1 MVSNQKLFSVG
12 NFDFRL
18 QHLLVIGVLAL
29 SVSISMMIR
38 STPMT
43 YGFELFEF
51 DPFFNF
57 RATEYILEN
66 GTDAYFNWID
76 EKSWHP
82 FGRNV
87 SETSQV
93 TLHLTA
99 ASLYPIFN
107 FGSSL
112 YDFTV
117 LLPLVIGSLTAI
129 VVFAFVRVLGGTT
142 AGLFAALIFSI
153 SVPIFSR
160 GLIGWFKSEPLGLL
174 FAFIA
179 MYLFVS
185 GIKFNKGKISLIKL
199 IIAGLF
205 LSLGLSAWGG
215 ILFFVIPIVLFY
227 FALPFLKNNNNFI
240 IWAAPS
246 FSISVILFSLVF
258 ERTSTFI
265 IGYAGLALLL
275 PTIFIIIT
283 GVVMK
288 FSNERAKIRNCAII
302 LISFI
307 GSGIGISSS
316 GVIELPSFRYL
327 NAVNPFLTNQDS
339 LTDSVAEHMTTSLT
353 LSFTFLSIFLIFAV
367 IGIWFLFSK
376 KTINLKTDMRIFA
389 IFVSIIAIY
398 VSSAFVRLELFA
410 SVGIIIL
417 GSIGLA
423 ILTQKIF
430 EQDKQNLT
438 KIIFPAVII
447 LLFIIPV
454 TLPENNNWLGWADF
468 PPSILNGGSSFT
480 HFSSDDWKEATLW
493 LKQNTPEDAII
504 ASWWDYGYWIT
515 TLSERTTLADNAT
528 LIDWQIQKLAFT
540 LITNPEN
547 SWHILNSHHSEDVS
561 AFLGNDNIV
570 AFGGVPESEFTKIFH
585 DDYIPKHFGTEENYQ
600 SKMTF
605 KKNYDELSQNEKS
618 QIDNYLNENLKP
630 KCNVVFKAEE
640 NLDLGII
647 EQSCNPITKGMD
659 ADYLLIYLVGE
670 RFYPE
675 GINVPLYTLEGG
687 GDESKKAWFAKISN
701 HQVSKFIES
710 DNITPTKFFMENTT
724 LGMLTPFSIYKYVEL
739 NTGRTFDTYQNG
751 FIPVYVSDLKFK
763 DPETDPFYLVYA
775 SPSFYSQDPGIMSA
789 VLIYKINHD
798 YNPQN

>member
-38 STPMT
+38 SGPTA

-51 DPFFNF
+51 DPFFNY

-112 YDFTV
+112 YDFTI
-117 LLPLVIGSLTAI
+117 LLPLVVGSLTAI

-142 AGLFAALIFSI
+142 AGLFAALIFSV

-160 GLIGWFKSEPLGLL
+160 GLIGWFKSEPLGLF
-174 FAFIA
+174 FAFLAI
-179 MYLFVS
+179 YLFVS
-185 GIKFNKGKISLIKL
+185 GFKFNRGKISLIKL
-199 IIAGLF
+199 IAAGFF

-227 FALPFLKNNNNFI
+227 FALPFIKNKDNFI
-240 IWAAPS
+240 MWAAPT
-246 FSISVILFSLVF
+246 FSASLILFSLLF

-265 IGYAGLALLL
+265 IGYAGLVILL
-275 PTIFIIIT
+275 PTIFIIIS
-283 GVVMK
+283 GIVMK
-288 FSNERAKIRNCAII
+288 FSNERAKIRNSVI
-302 LISFI
+302 LLIAFI
-307 GSGIGISSS
+307 ASGIGILNS
-316 GVIELPSFRYL
+316 GVVGLPTFRYL
-327 NAVNPFLTNQDS
+327 NAVNPFLTTQDN
-339 LTDSVAEHMTTSLT
+339 LTDSVAEHTTTSLS
-353 LSFTFLSIFLIFAV
+353 LSFTFLSVFIIFAV
-367 IGIWFLFSK
+367 IGIWFLFSR

-389 IFVSIIAIY
+389 IFTSIIAIY
-398 VSSAFVRLELFA
+398 ISSAFVRLELFA

-430 EQDKQNLT
+430 EQNKQNLT
-438 KIIFPAVII
+438 KIIFPTII
-447 LLFIIPV
+447 IILFIIPV
-454 TLPENNNWLGWADF
+454 TMPENNNWLGWADF
-468 PPSILNGGSSFT
+468 TPSILNGGS
-480 HFSSDDWKEATLW
+480 HFSHLSTDDWKDATLW
-493 LKQNTPEDAII
+493 IKENTAEDAVI

-515 TLSERTTLADNAT
+515 TLSDRTTLADNAT
-528 LIDWQIQKLAFT
+528 LIDWQIKKIGFT

-547 SWHILNSHHSEDVS
+547 SWNILSSDYTEDIS
-561 AFLGNDNIV
+561 LYLGDENV
-570 AFGGVPESEFTKIFH
+570 LAFGGQLESDFNQEYLDNHGVPCEQIFKSEA
-585 DDYIPKHFGTEENYQ
+585 
-600 SKMTF
+600 
-605 KKNYDELSQNEKS
+605 QN
-618 QIDNYLNENLKP
+618 LNVE
-630 KCNVVFKAEE
+630 
-640 NLDLGII
+640 

-659 ADYLLIYLVGE
+659 ADYIVIYLAGE
-670 RFYPE
+670 RFYTQDSN
-675 GINVPLYTLEGG
+675 IPLYTLESG
-687 GDESKKAWFAKISN
+687 GDESKKTWYVAISN
-701 HQVSKFIES
+701 HEISKYIQN
-710 DNITPTKFFMENTT
+710 DNITPTDYFMKNST
-724 LGMLTPFSIYKYVEL
+724 LGQLIPFSIFKYVEP
-739 NTGRTFDTYQNG
+739 NTGRTFDQYQNG
-751 FIPVYVSDLKFK
+751 LIPVYVNDLKLN
-763 DPETDPFYLVYA
+763 DSESDPFYLVYA
-775 SPSFYSQDPGIMSA
+775 SPSFYSQQPGPMST

-798 YNPQN
+798 YNS

>member
-99 ASLYPIFN
+99 ASLYPVFN
-107 FGSSL
+107 FGSTV
-112 YDFTV
+112 YDFTIV
-117 LLPLVIGSLTAI
+117 LPLVFGSLTGIA
-129 VVFAFVRVLGGTT
+129 VFAFVRVLGGTT

-153 SVPIFSR
+153 SLPIFTR
-160 GLIGWFKSEPLGLL
+160 GLLGWFKSEPLGLF

-179 MYLFVS
+179 MYFFVS

-199 IIAGLF
+199 VIAGFF

-227 FALPFLKNNNNFI
+227 FSLPFFKNKDNFI
-240 IWAAPS
+240 MWAAPS
-246 FSISVILFSLVF
+246 FSISLILFSLMF

-265 IGYAGLALLL
+265 IGYAGLAILL
-275 PTIFIIIT
+275 PTIFIIIS
-283 GVVMK
+283 GIVMK
-288 FSNERAKIRNCAII
+288 FSNERTKIRNCAIV

-307 GSGIGISSS
+307 VSGIGISGS
-316 GVIELPSFRYL
+316 GIVGLPSFRYL
-327 NAVNPFLTNQDS
+327 NAVNPFLTAQDN
-339 LTDSVAEHMTTSLT
+339 LTDSVAEHLTTSIT
-353 LSFTFLSIFLIFAV
+353 LSFTFLSVFLIFAV
-367 IGIWFLFSK
+367 IGMWFIFSK
-376 KTINLKTDMRIFA
+376 KTINLKIDMRIFA
-389 IFVSIIAIY
+389 ILISIVAIY
-398 VSSAFVRLELFA
+398 ISSAFIRLELFA
-410 SVGIIIL
+410 SVAIIIL

-423 ILTQKIF
+423 VLTQKIF

-438 KIIFPAVII
+438 KIIFPAMII

-454 TLPENNNWLGWADF
+454 TMPENNSWLTWADF
-468 PPSILNGGSSFT
+468 SPSLLNGGSAFIG
-480 HFSSDDWKEATLW
+480 FSSDDWKDATLW

-515 TLSERTTLADNAT
+515 TLSERTTLVDNAT
-528 LIDWQIQKLAFT
+528 LIDWQIKKMGYALVT
-540 LITNPEN
+540 TPEN
-547 SWHILNSHHSEDVS
+547 SWNILSSDYTENISEY
-561 AFLGNDNIV
+561 LGDERIL
-570 AFGGVPESEFTKIFH
+570 AWGGQLESEFMK
-585 DDYIPKHFGTEENYQ
+585 
-600 SKMTF
+600 
-605 KKNYDELSQNEKS
+605 EKGNVCE
-618 QIDNYLNENLKP
+618 QI
-630 KCNVVFKAEE
+630 FKAEAYS
-640 NLDLGII
+640 LGVP

-659 ADYLLIYLVGE
+659 ADYLLIYLAGE
-670 RFYPE
+670 RFY
-675 GINVPLYTLEGG
+675 INNSNLPLYTLEGG
-687 GDESKKAWFAKISN
+687 GDESKKTWYVKISN
-701 HQVSKFIES
+701 HDMSQMVEN
-710 DNITPTKFFMENTT
+710 DNISPTPFYMENTT
-724 LGMLTPFSIYKYVEL
+724 LGMLTPFSIFKYVEP
-739 NTGRTFDTYQNG
+739 NTGRTFNEYQNG
-751 FIPVYVSDLKFK
+751 LIPVYVNDLKFK
-763 DPETDPFYLVYA
+763 DPENDPFYLVYA
-775 SPSFYSQDPGIMSA
+775 SPSFYNLDPGYMST

-798 YNPQN
+798 YNSQN

>member
-38 STPMT
+38 STPTT

-51 DPFFNF
+51 DPFFNY

-112 YDFTV
+112 YDFTI
-117 LLPLVIGSLTAI
+117 LLPLVVGSLTAI
-129 VVFAFVRVLGGTT
+129 AVFAFVRVLGGTT

-153 SVPIFSR
+153 SIPIFTR
-160 GLIGWFKSEPLGLL
+160 GLIGWFKSEPLGLF

-185 GIKFNKGKISLIKL
+185 GLKFNKGKTSLIKL
-199 IIAGLF
+199 IIAGFF

-227 FALPFLKNNNNFI
+227 FALPFLKNKDNFI
-240 IWAAPS
+240 MWAAPV
-246 FSISVILFSLVF
+246 FSISLISFSLIF

-265 IGYAGLALLL
+265 IGYAGMAILL
-275 PTIFIIIT
+275 PTIFVILSSII
-283 GVVMK
+283 MK
-288 FSNERAKIRNCAII
+288 FSNERTKIRNCII
-302 LISFI
+302 LLVSFI
-307 GSGIGISSS
+307 ASGIGISNS
-316 GVIELPSFRYL
+316 GLIGLPSFRYL
-327 NAVNPFLTNQDS
+327 NAVNPFLTTQDS
-339 LTDSVAEHMTTSLT
+339 LTDSVAEHMTTSLSM
-353 LSFTFLSIFLIFAV
+353 SFTFLSVFLIFAV

-389 IFVSIIAIY
+389 IFISIVAIY
-398 VSSAFVRLELFA
+398 VSSAFIRLELFA

-417 GSIGLA
+417 GSIGLT

-430 EQDKQNLT
+430 EQNKQNLT
-438 KIIFPAVII
+438 KIIFPAAII
-447 LLFIIPV
+447 ILFIIPV
-454 TLPENNNWLGWADF
+454 TMPENNTWLSWADF
-468 PPSILNGGSSFT
+468 PPTILTGGSA
-480 HFSSDDWKEATLW
+480 FSNFASNDWEDAMLW
-493 LKQNTPEDAII
+493 IKQNTHEDAVI

-515 TLSERTTLADNAT
+515 TLGERTTIVDNAT
-528 LIDWQIQKLAFT
+528 LIDWQIKKMAYA
-540 LITNPEN
+540 LITTPEN
-547 SWHILNSHHSEDVS
+547 SWNILSSDYNTIITSSLS
-561 AFLGNDNIV
+561 SKFLDPVYLDEPGFTPVDEPNCISPKNNFPDNPTN
-570 AFGGVPESEFTKIFH
+570 F
-585 DDYIPKHFGTEENYQ
+585 
-600 SKMTF
+600 
-605 KKNYDELSQNEKS
+605 
-618 QIDNYLNENLKP
+618 
-630 KCNVVFKAEE
+630 
-640 NLDLGII
+640 
-647 EQSCNPITKGMD
+647 CNPKIRGMD
-659 ADYLLIYLVGE
+659 ADYLLIYLAGE
-670 RFYPE
+670 RFYVPE
-675 GINVPLYTLEGG
+675 MNVPLYTIEGG
-687 GDESKKAWFAKISN
+687 GDESKKTWYTKISN
-701 HQVSKFIES
+701 HEVSKYVQD
-710 DNITPTKFFMENTT
+710 DNITPTEFYMENST
-724 LGMLTPFSIYKYVEL
+724 LGMLTPFSIVMYVEP
-739 NTGRTFDTYQNG
+739 NTGRTFDKYQSG
-751 FIPVYVSDLKFK
+751 FVPVYVNELKFK
-763 DPETDPFYLVYA
+763 DPENDPFYLVYA
-775 SPSFYSQDPGIMSA
+775 SPSFYSQEAGVMST

>member
-38 STPMT
+38 STPTT

-51 DPFFNF
+51 DPFFNY

-99 ASLYPIFN
+99 ASLYPVFN

-112 YDFTV
+112 YDFTI

-129 VVFAFVRVLGGTT
+129 AVFAFVRVLGGTT

-160 GLIGWFKSEPLGLL
+160 GLVGWFKSEPLGLF

-227 FALPFLKNNNNFI
+227 FSLPFFKNKNNFI
-240 IWAAPS
+240 MWAAPS

-258 ERTSTFI
+258 ERTTTFI

-275 PTIFIIIT
+275 PTFFVILS

-288 FSNERAKIRNCAII
+288 FSSERAKIRNCAII
-302 LISFI
+302 LISFVVSGAGI
-307 GSGIGISSS
+307 FSSGIIGP
-316 GVIELPSFRYL
+316 PSFRYL

-339 LTDSVAEHMTTSLT
+339 LTDSVAEHMTTSLN
-353 LSFTFLSIFLIFAV
+353 LSFTFLSVFLIFAV

-389 IFVSIIAIY
+389 VFVSIIAIY

-430 EQDKQNLT
+430 EQNKQNLT

-447 LLFIIPV
+447 ILFIIPV

-468 PPSILNGGSSFT
+468 PPSLLNGGSAFT
-480 HFSSDDWKEATLW
+480 QFASDDWKDAMLW
-493 LKQNTPEDAII
+493 IKENTPEDAII

-515 TLSERTTLADNAT
+515 TLSERTTLIDNST
-528 LIDWQIQKLAFT
+528 LIDWQIQKLAYT
-540 LITNPEN
+540 LITNPEDA
-547 SWHILNSHHSEDVS
+547 WHILSSDYTEDISLYLKDENV
-561 AFLGNDNIV
+561 LK
-570 AFGGVPESEFTKIFH
+570 FGGTLESEFN
-585 DDYIPKHFGTEENYQ
+585 ENYL
-600 SKMTF
+600 
-605 KKNYDELSQNEKS
+605 KKNGVQCE
-618 QIDNYLNENLKP
+618 QIFKHEAQKLN
-630 KCNVVFKAEE
+630 VAEE
-640 NLDLGII
+640 
-647 EQSCNPITKGMD
+647 SCNPITKGMD
-659 ADYLLIYLVGE
+659 ADYIVIYLAGE

-675 GINVPLYTLEGG
+675 GVNAPLYTLEGG
-687 GDESKKAWFAKISN
+687 GDESKKTWFVKISN
-701 HQVSKFIES
+701 HQFSKMLEN
-710 DNITPTKFFMENTT
+710 DNITPTKFYMENTT
-724 LGMLTPFSIYKYVEL
+724 LGMLTPFSIFKYVEL

-751 FIPVYVSDLKFK
+751 FIPVYVNDLKFK
-763 DPETDPFYLVYA
+763 DPENDPFYLVYA
-775 SPSFYSQDPGIMSA
+775 SPSFYNQDPGLMSA

>member
-66 GTDAYFNWID
+66 GTDAYFNWHD

-82 FGRNV
+82 FGRNI

-112 YDFTV
+112 YDFTI
-117 LLPLVIGSLTAI
+117 LLPLVVGSLTAI

-153 SVPIFSR
+153 SVPIFTR
-160 GLIGWFKSEPLGLL
+160 GLVGWFKSEPLGLF
-174 FAFIA
+174 FAFLA
-179 MYLFVS
+179 LYFFVS

-215 ILFFVIPIVLFY
+215 ILFFIIPIVLFY
-227 FALPFLKNNNNFI
+227 FSLPFFKNKDNFI
-240 IWAAPS
+240 MWAAPA
-246 FSISVILFSLVF
+246 FSISLILFSLLF

-265 IGYAGLALLL
+265 IGYAGLAILL
-275 PTIFIIIT
+275 PTVFIIIS
-283 GVVMK
+283 GIVMK
-288 FSNERAKIRNCAII
+288 FSSERTKIRNCVIV
-302 LISFI
+302 LFSFI
-307 GSGIGISSS
+307 AS
-316 GVIELPSFRYL
+316 GVGILNSGAIGLPSFRYL
-327 NAVNPFLTNQDS
+327 NAVNPFLTSQDS
-339 LTDSVAEHMTTSLT
+339 LTDSVAEHMTTNIT
-353 LSFTFLSIFLIFAV
+353 LSFTFLSVFLIFAV
-367 IGIWFLFSK
+367 IGMWFIFSR

-389 IFVSIIAIY
+389 IFTSIVAIY
-398 VSSAFVRLELFA
+398 VSSAFIRLELFA

-417 GSIGLA
+417 GSIGLT

-430 EQDKQNLT
+430 TQNKQNFT
-438 KIIFPAVII
+438 KLIFPIAII
-447 LLFIIPV
+447 ILFIIPV
-454 TLPENNNWLGWADF
+454 IMPENNTWLGWADF
-468 PPSILNGGSSFT
+468 SPSILNGGSSFT
-480 HFSSDDWKEATLW
+480 HFATDDWKDAMIW
-493 LKQNTPEDAII
+493 LKENTPENTVV

-515 TLSERTTLADNAT
+515 TLSDRTTLVDNAT
-528 LIDWQIQKLAFT
+528 LNDWQIKKMAYA
-540 LITNPEN
+540 LITTPEN
-547 SWHILNSHHSEDVS
+547 SWNILSSNYTEDIS
-561 AFLGNDNIV
+561 LYLGDENILKLGGELENEFLLNHQSRLL
-570 AFGGVPESEFTKIFH
+570 FST
-585 DDYIPKHFGTEENYQ
+585 IPGP
-600 SKMTF
+600 SV
-605 KKNYDELSQNEKS
+605 NYDTLSVDDQKIVTDHIKENGLPECEIIFMSEKMPDPNGTFYS
-618 QIDNYLNENLKP
+618 EY
-630 KCNVVFKAEE
+630 
-640 NLDLGII
+640 
-647 EQSCNPITKGMD
+647 CNPVTKGMN
-659 ADYLLIYLVGE
+659 ADYLLIYIAGE
-670 RFYPE
+670 RFYTQDSN
-675 GINVPLYTLEGG
+675 IPLYTLEGG
-687 GDESKKAWFAKISN
+687 GDESKKSWFSKISN
-701 HQVSKFIES
+701 HQVSKFIQN
-710 DNITPTKFFMENTT
+710 DNITPTDYYMKNSA
-724 LGMLTPFSIYKYVEL
+724 LGMLTPYSIFKYVEP
-739 NTGRTFDTYQNG
+739 NTGRTFDQYQNG
-751 FIPVYVSDLKFK
+751 LIPVYINDLKFK

-775 SPSFYSQDPGIMSA
+775 SPGFYSQNEGSMSA

-798 YNPQN
+798 YNSQN

>member
-38 STPMT
+38 STPTT

-51 DPFFNF
+51 DPFFNY

-66 GTDAYFNWID
+66 GTNAYFNWID

-112 YDFTV
+112 YDFTI
-117 LLPLVIGSLTAI
+117 LLPLVVGSLTAI
-129 VVFAFVRVLGGTT
+129 AVFAFVRVLGGTT

-153 SVPIFSR
+153 SIPIFTR
-160 GLIGWFKSEPLGLL
+160 GLIGWFKSEPLGLF

-185 GIKFNKGKISLIKL
+185 GLKFNKGKTSLIKL
-199 IIAGLF
+199 VIAGFF

-227 FALPFLKNNNNFI
+227 FALPFLKNKDNFI
-240 IWAAPS
+240 MWAAPV
-246 FSISVILFSLVF
+246 FSISLISFSLIF

-265 IGYAGLALLL
+265 IGYAGMAILL
-275 PTIFIIIT
+275 PTIFVILSSII
-283 GVVMK
+283 MK
-288 FSNERAKIRNCAII
+288 FSNERAKIRNCII
-302 LISFI
+302 LLVSFVA
-307 GSGIGISSS
+307 SGIGISNS
-316 GVIELPSFRYL
+316 GLIGLPSFRYL
-327 NAVNPFLTNQDS
+327 NAVNPFLTTQDS
-339 LTDSVAEHMTTSLT
+339 LTDSVAEHTTTSLS
-353 LSFTFLSIFLIFAV
+353 LSFTFLSVFLIFAV

-389 IFVSIIAIY
+389 IFISIVAIY
-398 VSSAFVRLELFA
+398 VSSAFIRLELFA

-417 GSIGLA
+417 GSIGLT

-430 EQDKQNLT
+430 EQNKQNLT

-447 LLFIIPV
+447 ILFIIPV
-454 TLPENNNWLGWADF
+454 TMPENNTWLGWAEF
-468 PPSILNGGSSFT
+468 PPTILNGGSA
-480 HFSSDDWKEATLW
+480 FSNFASNDWEDAMLW
-493 LKQNTPEDAII
+493 IKQNTHEDAVI

-515 TLSERTTLADNAT
+515 TLGERTTIVDNAT
-528 LIDWQIQKLAFT
+528 LIDWQIKKMAYA
-540 LITNPEN
+540 LITTPEN
-547 SWHILNSHHSEDVS
+547 SWNILSSDYNTIITSSLS
-561 AFLGNDNIV
+561 SKFLDPV
-570 AFGGVPESEFTKIFH
+570 
-585 DDYIPKHFGTEENYQ
+585 YL
-600 SKMTF
+600 
-605 KKNYDELSQNEKS
+605 DELGFTPVDEPNCISPKNNFP
-618 QIDNYLNENLKP
+618 DNPTNY
-630 KCNVVFKAEE
+630 
-640 NLDLGII
+640 
-647 EQSCNPITKGMD
+647 CNPKIRGMD
-659 ADYLLIYLVGE
+659 ADYLLIYLAGE
-670 RFYPE
+670 RFYVPE
-675 GINVPLYTLEGG
+675 MNVPLYTIEGG
-687 GDESKKAWFAKISN
+687 GDESKKTWYTKISN
-701 HQVSKFIES
+701 HEVSKYIQD
-710 DNITPTKFFMENTT
+710 DNITPTEFYMENST
-724 LGMLTPFSIYKYVEL
+724 LGMLTPFSIVMYVEP
-739 NTGRTFDTYQNG
+739 NTGRTFDKYQSG
-751 FIPVYVSDLKFK
+751 FVPVYVNELKFK

-775 SPSFYSQDPGIMSA
+775 SPSFYSQEAGVMST

-798 YNPQN
+798 YIPQN

>member
-12 NFDFRL
+12 SFDFRL

-38 STPMT
+38 STPAT

-51 DPFFNF
+51 DPFFNY

-66 GTDAYFNWID
+66 GTNAYFNWID

-107 FGSSL
+107 FGSSV

-117 LLPLVIGSLTAI
+117 LLPAVFGSLTAI
-129 VVFAFVRVLGGTT
+129 AVFAFVRVLGGTT

-153 SVPIFSR
+153 SLPIFTR
-160 GLIGWFKSEPLGLL
+160 GLIGWFKSEPLGLF
-174 FAFIA
+174 FAFLA

-227 FALPFLKNNNNFI
+227 FSLPFFKNKDNFI
-240 IWAAPS
+240 MWAAPS

-258 ERTSTFI
+258 ERTTTFI

-275 PTIFIIIT
+275 PTIFIIVSGI
-283 GVVMK
+283 VVK
-288 FSNERAKIRNCAII
+288 FSSERTKIRNCAIV
-302 LISFI
+302 LISFVA
-307 GSGIGISSS
+307 SGIGISSS
-316 GVIELPSFRYL
+316 GIIGTPSFRYL

-353 LSFTFLSIFLIFAV
+353 LSFTFLSVFLIFAV

-376 KTINLKTDMRIFA
+376 KTINLKTDMRIFT
-389 IFVSIIAIY
+389 ISISIIAIY

-410 SVGIIIL
+410 AVGIIIL
-417 GSIGLA
+417 GSIGLT

-438 KIIFPAVII
+438 KIIFPAII
-447 LLFIIPV
+447 IILFIIPV
-454 TLPENNNWLGWADF
+454 ALPENNNWTDWADF
-468 PPSILNGGSSFT
+468 PPSILNGGSSFSK
-480 HFSSDDWKEATLW
+480 FAADDWKEATLW
-493 LKQNTPEDAII
+493 LKQNTSEDAII

-528 LIDWQIQKLAFT
+528 LIDWQIQKLGYS

-547 SWHILNSHHSEDVS
+547 SWHILSSHYTEDISMYLTNENV
-561 AFLGNDNIV
+561 LK
-570 AFGGVPESEFTKIFH
+570 FGGTLESEF
-585 DDYIPKHFGTEENYQ
+585 
-600 SKMTF
+600 S
-605 KKNYDELSQNEKS
+605 KNYLEKNGVTCE
-618 QIDNYLNENLKP
+618 QIFKHEAHKLN
-630 KCNVVFKAEE
+630 VEE
-640 NLDLGII
+640 
-647 EQSCNPITKGMD
+647 ESCNPITKGMD
-659 ADYLLIYLVGE
+659 ADYLLIYLAGE

-675 GINVPLYTLEGG
+675 GTNVPVYTLEGG
-687 GDESKKAWFAKISN
+687 GDESKKTWYAKISN
-701 HQVSKFIES
+701 HQVSKMVEN
-710 DNITPTKFFMENTT
+710 DNITPTKFYMENTA
-724 LGMLTPFSIYKYVEL
+724 LGMLTPFSIFKYVEV

-751 FIPVYVSDLKFK
+751 FIPVYVNDLKFK
-763 DPETDPFYLVYA
+763 DPDNDPFYLVYA
-775 SPSFYSQDPGIMSA
+775 SPSFYNQDPGIMSA

>member
-38 STPMT
+38 STPTT

-51 DPFFNF
+51 DPFFNY

-99 ASLYPIFN
+99 ASLYPVFN

-112 YDFTV
+112 YDFTI

-129 VVFAFVRVLGGTT
+129 AVFAFVRVLGGTT
-142 AGLFAALIFSI
+142 AGLFAALIFSL

-160 GLIGWFKSEPLGLL
+160 GLVGWFKSEPLGLF

-227 FALPFLKNNNNFI
+227 FSLPFFKNKNNFI
-240 IWAAPS
+240 MWAAPS

-258 ERTSTFI
+258 ERTTTFI

-275 PTIFIIIT
+275 PTFFVILS

-288 FSNERAKIRNCAII
+288 FSSERAKIRNCAII
-302 LISFI
+302 LISFVVSGAGI
-307 GSGIGISSS
+307 FSSGIIGP
-316 GVIELPSFRYL
+316 PSFRYL

-339 LTDSVAEHMTTSLT
+339 LTDSVAEHMTTSLN
-353 LSFTFLSIFLIFAV
+353 LSFTFLSVFLIFAV

-389 IFVSIIAIY
+389 VFVSIIAIY

-430 EQDKQNLT
+430 EQNKQNLT

-447 LLFIIPV
+447 ILFIIPV

-468 PPSILNGGSSFT
+468 PPSLLNGGSAFT
-480 HFSSDDWKEATLW
+480 QFASDDWKDAMLW
-493 LKQNTPEDAII
+493 IKENTPEDAII

-515 TLSERTTLADNAT
+515 TLSERTTLIDNST
-528 LIDWQIQKLAFT
+528 LIDWQIQKLAYT
-540 LITNPEN
+540 LITNPEDA
-547 SWHILNSHHSEDVS
+547 WHILSSDYTEDISLYLKDENV
-561 AFLGNDNIV
+561 LK
-570 AFGGVPESEFTKIFH
+570 FGGTLESEFN
-585 DDYIPKHFGTEENYQ
+585 ENYL
-600 SKMTF
+600 
-605 KKNYDELSQNEKS
+605 KKNGVQCE
-618 QIDNYLNENLKP
+618 QIFKHEAQKLN
-630 KCNVVFKAEE
+630 VAEE
-640 NLDLGII
+640 
-647 EQSCNPITKGMD
+647 SCNPITKGMD
-659 ADYLLIYLVGE
+659 ADYIVIYLAGE

-675 GINVPLYTLEGG
+675 GVNAPLYTLEGG
-687 GDESKKAWFAKISN
+687 GDESKKTWFVKISN
-701 HQVSKFIES
+701 HQFSKMLEN
-710 DNITPTKFFMENTT
+710 DNITPTKFYMENTT
-724 LGMLTPFSIYKYVEL
+724 LGMLTPFSIFKYVEL

-751 FIPVYVSDLKFK
+751 FIPVYVNDLKFK
-763 DPETDPFYLVYA
+763 DPENDPFYLVYA
-775 SPSFYSQDPGIMSA
+775 SPSFYNQDPGLMSA